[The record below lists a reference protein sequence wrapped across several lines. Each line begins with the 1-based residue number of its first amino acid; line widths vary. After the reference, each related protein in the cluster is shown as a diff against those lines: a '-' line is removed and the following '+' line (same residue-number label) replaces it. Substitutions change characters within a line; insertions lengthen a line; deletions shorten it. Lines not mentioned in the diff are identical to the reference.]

1 MNAPFRPLALA
12 LLALTACQKGPA
24 PLEDSTGVASEGVAR
39 MDLRHT
45 REAGGTPVARWRG
58 DSVTAEELERRL
70 LEMSPALRERYQAPE
85 ARREY
90 VEDLAR
96 FELLVR
102 EALARGLHEDPEVVA
117 VTKRALVNRLVRE
130 QWEEVP
136 VTVSDAEV
144 AEAYARNLADF
155 VRPAQVRLSHVFLAA
170 PRGEPARVAAARRK
184 AEEVLARAKA
194 LPELDFG
201 GFGQLAREASE
212 EPRTQPLEGDLRF
225 LSDEA
230 LARTY
235 GPEVAEAARKLEAPG
250 ALGGVV
256 QTEAGFHVLKLRSR
270 QAALNLGLEE
280 ARGPIVARL
289 TQEKRNRA
297 WADFLA
303 GLSRRLEL
311 SVDDA
316 AVAKGVVDMS
326 APMQKP
332 SGPLPGTVPPPT
344 PSARVSHP

>member
-1 MNAPFRPLALA
+1 MPSAFRPAFRPLALA
-12 LLALTACQKGPA
+12 LLALASCQQAPA
-24 PLEDSTGVASEGVAR
+24 PGEAR
-39 MDLRHT
+39 VDLRHT
-45 REAGGTPVARWRG
+45 SQPGGTPVARWQG
-58 DSVTAEELERRL
+58 DAVTAEELERRL
-70 LEMSPALRERYQAPE
+70 REMSPALRERYQAPE

-90 VEDLAR
+90 VEDMAR

-102 EALARGLHEDPEVVA
+102 EALERGLHQDPEVVA
-117 VTKRALVNRLVRE
+117 IMKRALVNRLVRE

-144 AEAYARNLADF
+144 AEAYTRAQGDF
-155 VRPAQVRLSHVFLAA
+155 VRPAQVRLSHIFLAA
-170 PRGEPARVAAARRK
+170 PRGEPARVAAARRE

-194 LPELDFG
+194 LPALDFG

-212 EPRTQPLEGDLRF
+212 EPRTQPLEGDMRF

-235 GPEVAEAARKLEAPG
+235 GPEVAEAARGLGDSG
-250 ALGGVV
+250 ALSGVV
-256 QTEAGFHVLKLRSR
+256 QTEAGLHILKLRGR

-280 ARGPIVARL
+280 AKSHIVARL

-311 SVDDA
+311 SVDDVA
-316 AVAKGVVDMS
+316 LAKGVVDMS

-344 PSARVSHP
+344 PSARGTQP